1 MSQPPNPARTGG
13 TPLRV
18 LIIEDSE
25 ADAELNIVPLVRSGY
40 DLEWEVVQTVDAM
53 QAALQRATWDVILSD
68 FTMPSF
74 SAAAALDLM
83 HATGQDIPFLI
94 ISGTVGEE
102 AAVTALKAGAHDF
115 LVKGRL
121 SRLIPSIDR
130 ALADVAARRER
141 IRADAEVR
149 RLQDEMQRQRLRVF
163 KATMTTVHDI
173 VNNLLTGLQL
183 IRLEA
188 EDRLPAE
195 LLTQL
200 DQMIDDAAGKLR
212 TLGNLETVNE
222 REMEMGTGIDY
233 PNADDWDRR
242 RRP

>member
-1 MSQPPNPARTGG
+1 MSQPPNPSRTGG

-25 ADAELNIVPLVRSGY
+25 ADAQLNIVPLVRAGY
-40 DLEWEVVQTVDAM
+40 DVEWEVVQTADAM

-68 FTMPSF
+68 FTMPRF
-74 SAAAALDLM
+74 SAPAALDLL

-94 ISGTVGEE
+94 ISGTIGEE

-149 RLQDEMQRQRLRVF
+149 RLQDEIQRQRLRVF
-163 KATMTTVHDI
+163 KATMRTVHDI
-173 VNNLLTGLQL
+173 VNNLLNSLQL

-200 DQMIDDAAGKLR
+200 DEMIADAAGKLR
-212 TLGNLETVNE
+212 ALGDLETVNE
-222 REMEMGTGIDY
+222 REMAIGTGIDY
-233 PNADDWDRR
+233 PNADD
-242 RRP
+242 

>member
-1 MSQPPNPARTGG
+1 MSQRPNPRRTGG

-25 ADAELNIVPLVRSGY
+25 ADAELNIASLVQGGY
-40 DLEWEVVQTVDAM
+40 DVEWEVVQTADAL

-68 FTMPSF
+68 FTMPGF
-74 SAAAALDLM
+74 SAPAALDLV

-94 ISGTVGEE
+94 ISGTIGEE

-130 ALADVAARRER
+130 ALADVVARRER

-149 RLQDEMQRQRLRVF
+149 RLQDEVQRQRLRVF

-173 VNNLLTGLQL
+173 VNNLLNGLQL

-200 DQMIDDAAGKLR
+200 DEMIADAAGKLR
-212 TLGNLETVNE
+212 ALGDLETVNE
-222 REMEMGTGIDY
+222 REMAIGTGIDY
-233 PNADDWDRR
+233 PNADD
-242 RRP
+242 